1 MRIED
6 MDCDEV
12 MVQDEANHEDREQD
26 KVHRIK
32 NGADS
37 TSKVIHIEKSGWLI
51 VIRKIQMV
59 KQVWVTTE
67 EKRVLHVTELCEL
80 YR

>member
-37 TSKVIHIEKSGWLI
+37 TSKVIHIEKSG
-51 VIRKIQMV
+51 
-59 KQVWVTTE
+59 
-67 EKRVLHVTELCEL
+67 
-80 YR
+80 